1 MLIGFLLSLEL
12 DLCVCVC
19 VCVFSDDLFLGV
31 RVFFWFLFRLLQF
44 CFSSTLSFKSPGL
57 QLGFL
62 LLTGHAESLATS
74 SFVKK
79 NLSFLFRQQSDVGQ
93 EAAVC

>member
-1 MLIGFLLSLEL
+1 VLSFFIG
-12 DLCVCVC
+12 
-19 VCVFSDDLFLGV
+19 DLFLGV
-31 RVFFWFLFRLLQF
+31 RFFFWFLFRLLQF

-62 LLTGHAESLATS
+62 LLLTGDAESLATS

-79 NLSFLFRQQSDVGQ
+79 NLSFLFRQQSDIGQ

>member
-1 MLIGFLLSLEL
+1 MRFL
-12 DLCVCVC
+12 
-19 VCVFSDDLFLGV
+19 
-31 RVFFWFLFRLLQF
+31 FFWFLFRLLQF

-62 LLTGHAESLATS
+62 LLTGDAESLATN

-93 EAAVC
+93 EAAAVLNNSHGYLRFEVRRREELREF

>member
-1 MLIGFLLSLEL
+1 M
-12 DLCVCVC
+12 CVCVC
-19 VCVFSDDLFLGV
+19 VFFSDDLFLGV
-31 RVFFWFLFRLLQF
+31 RFFFWFLFRLLQF

-62 LLTGHAESLATS
+62 LLTGHAESLPTS

-79 NLSFLFRQQSDVGQ
+79 KLSFLFRQQSDVGQ